1 VGHSSAAMIRRAGLP
16 DGPPRGAPYHITR
29 TPSGIKSYPTC
40 PFIRHRSPA
49 AIALLAATMRSRWRR
64 IAMFRDEALQPHV
77 ACSTEEVRPDL
88 APLERIDEQALRPAR
103 QQAFEVAK

>member
-1 VGHSSAAMIRRAGLP
+1 
-16 DGPPRGAPYHITR
+16 
-29 TPSGIKSYPTC
+29 
-40 PFIRHRSPA
+40 
-49 AIALLAATMRSRWRR
+49 MRSRWRR